1 MRNALVLAIVLG
13 LATAA
18 SSGQESAPKPPAAK
32 PIAALAW
39 LVGGVWTADTSQM
52 GPGVQRIETRYQWSD
67 NNAFI
72 RFNTHFV
79 TDKGTLR
86 NYDGHFFWNPAESS
100 LAVWYMDAS
109 ARITQGRVRVD
120 GNLMEITFRAPDMQ
134 GKEADM
140 RVRVARKTNDDYVWT
155 LEEKDAADWKQT
167 LKLEYLRVA
176 ER

>member
-1 MRNALVLAIVLG
+1 MRHAFVLPIVLA

-18 SSGQESAPKPPAAK
+18 FSGQESAPKPQAAK

-39 LVGGVWTADTSQM
+39 LVGGVWTADTSKM
-52 GPGVQRIETRYQWSD
+52 GPGLERIETRYQWSD

-86 NYDGHFFWNPAESS
+86 NYDGHFFWNPAETS
-100 LAVWYMDAS
+100 LAVWYMDA
-109 ARITQGRVRVD
+109 REGITQGQVRVD
-120 GNLMEITFRAPDMQ
+120 GDLMQIAFRGKDMQ
-134 GKEADM
+134 GKEAEL
-140 RVRVARKTNDDYVWT
+140 RVRVARKTNDDYIWT
-155 LEEKDAADWKQT
+155 LEEKDAADWKQ
-167 LKLEYLRVA
+167 LLQLEYLRAA

>member
-1 MRNALVLAIVLG
+1 MRNALVLPIALA

-18 SSGQESAPKPPAAK
+18 FSGQESAPKPQAAK

-52 GPGVQRIETRYQWSD
+52 GPGLQRIETRYQWSD

-72 RFNTHFV
+72 RFTTHFV

-86 NYDGHFFWNPAESS
+86 NYDGHFFWNPADTS
-100 LAVWYMDAS
+100 LAVWYMDA
-109 ARITQGRVRVD
+109 RDKITQGQVHLNGD
-120 GNLMEITFRAPDMQ
+120 LMLITFRAEDMQ

-140 RVRVARKTNDDYVWT
+140 RVQVARKTNDDYTWT
-155 LEEKDAADWKQT
+155 LEEKEAADWKQL